1 MMSNSTRPWFLSL
14 SLILLLVCS
23 PTWGEIYT
31 WVDENGKK
39 HFGDKIPPE
48 YEDKATQ
55 YEVPETNRSAAVEI
69 KERAPTTSS
78 YGGTAPRLSDQG
90 LSKSQQP
97 TSCAGLKEQYE
108 KSRQCFEACKLPTG
122 NIARCGH
129 CQQMKK
135 PNC

>member
-1 MMSNSTRPWFLSL
+1 MKSNSARPWFLSF

-39 HFGDKIPPE
+39 HFGDKIPRE

-55 YEVPETNRSAAVEI
+55 YEISETNRSAAVEI
-69 KERAPTTSS
+69 TEKAPTTSPYVS
-78 YGGTAPRLSDQG
+78 TTLEPSGQG
-90 LSKSQQP
+90 LRKSQAP
-97 TSCAGLKEQYE
+97 ASCAELKEQYK
-108 KSRQCFEACKLPTG
+108 KSRQCYEACKLPTG

-129 CQQMKK
+129 CPQMKK